1 MSHRHLTLKDRTQI
15 ELGVKQDLSNA
26 KIGKLIGISK
36 STVSRE
42 RSRKSMW
49 LVKRSICIIVANYSK
64 TFS

>member
-26 KIGKLIGISK
+26 KIDKLIGFSE
-36 STVSRE
+36 STVSRA

-49 LVKRSICIIVANYSK
+49 VIKRSIWIIVVNYSK